1 MEDGQKIRVKE
12 YISILNTQVEPGML
26 LDLILD
32 TVIDRVLLYL
42 NETTVATNLERVIA
56 QLTVT
61 AYQKAVADSTTTGI
75 SQAIS
80 SVTDGNQTVS
90 FKESAL
96 MYMNTASDQELF
108 TGFVPL
114 LNRYRRIGV
123 ISSETADAVTS

>member
-1 MEDGQKIRVKE
+1 VEDGQKIRVKE

>member
-42 NETTVATNLERVIA
+42 NETTIATNLERIIA

-61 AYQKAVADSTTTGI
+61 AYQKAVADSTATGI

-80 SVTDGNQTVS
+80 SVTDGNQSVS
-90 FKESAL
+90 FKESAM

-108 TGFVPL
+108 TGFTAL